1 MKALFYELIRV
12 SIGYQSS
19 LSYIPNVQE
28 WDKLYKMAEKQAL
41 IGICFMGIKNL
52 GADADTGFSKIGMT
66 KMQYLNW
73 MGMAFQIHEQNELR
87 NKQCVKVHELLAK
100 DGYKSCI
107 LKGQAVASLYG
118 TLTNLRQSGDIDVW
132 MISPPNEAIKW
143 ARKTGV
149 MYFYDYHHAD
159 LTLFSDTEV
168 ELHYRPSL
176 SRNLIRNKR
185 LQRWFDEEGTN
196 HIIFK
201 EDLGFSVPDYTFNV
215 ILTLNHNYWHLL
227 YEGVGMRQH
236 LDLYYV
242 LKSKNK
248 YSYAYSGKADNKEI
262 LRLLRY
268 FNLEKYASAS
278 MWIMSVIFG
287 LEREY
292 LLCEPDENA
301 GRFLLDEIMLAGNFG
316 KHDERLKDGRYKN
329 RWGLMLTWMRHTFR
343 LFKYYPADVLWT
355 PIGILRISLWRRV
368 RYIREKE
375 LK

>member
-52 GADADTGFSKIGMT
+52 GADADTGFIKIGMT

-73 MGMAFQIHEQNELR
+73 MGMAFQIQEQNELR

-118 TLTNLRQSGDIDVW
+118 TLTNLRQSGDIDAW

-329 RWGLMLTWMRHTFR
+329 RWRLMLTWMRHTFR

>member
-52 GADADTGFSKIGMT
+52 GADADTGFIKIGMT

-73 MGMAFQIHEQNELR
+73 MGMAFQIQEQNELR

>member
-118 TLTNLRQSGDIDVW
+118 TLTNLRQSGDIDVCI
-132 MISPPNEAIKW
+132 ISPTNEAIKW

-149 MYFYDYHHAD
+149 LYFYDYHHAD